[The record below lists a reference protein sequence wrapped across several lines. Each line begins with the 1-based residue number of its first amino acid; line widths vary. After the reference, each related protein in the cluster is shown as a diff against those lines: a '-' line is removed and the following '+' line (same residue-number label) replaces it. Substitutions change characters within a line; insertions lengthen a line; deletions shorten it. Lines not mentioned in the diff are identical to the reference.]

1 MISYPK
7 KVRVKGGEG
16 WVKGQ
21 RHPSPLTIPVF
32 IGVSGEKVK
41 GEG

>member
-1 MISYPK
+1 M
-7 KVRVKGGEG
+7 RVKG
-16 WVKGQ
+16 VAD
-21 RHPSPLTIPVF
+21 PSPLTTPLF